1 MKQYFWALFVTSTL
15 VFGAVQTG
23 GADDHR
29 HRGPNGRNDGF
40 LLGGTAVLDRDPENP
55 ANTVVRIRTDIAPFF
70 GTVSRIANVPVD
82 RLDDMLEFKT
92 WFTAPMSCAGGSPR
106 IQLGIDVDG
115 DGQRDG
121 NAFGYFGP
129 YPDYTGCPME
139 TWLYEDLTG
148 GGDVAITAPP
158 LFPSTGRTT
167 PNEELEWDLT
177 QFGGPFYNTWSEV
190 ETFFSAIPSH
200 RVCSVA
206 LVADT
211 FLPIMSGTSY
221 YDLFSGGR
229 GTFTDEDDVARGFAV
244 GCGRPDHG
252 DDHHDGD
259 WDHDHRRDKNDE
271 RFRERRQLLRGG
283 K

>member
-1 MKQYFWALFVTSTL
+1 MKQHFWALLVTSTV
-15 VFGAVQTG
+15 VFGAVRTA

-29 HRGPNGRNDGF
+29 HRGRNDPDDGF
-40 LLGGTAVLDRDPENP
+40 LLGGTAALDRDPENP
-55 ANTVVRIRTDIAPFF
+55 VNTVIRIRTDVAPFF
-70 GTVSRIANVPVD
+70 GTVSRRANVPVD
-82 RLDDMLEFKT
+82 RLDNMLELKA

-106 IQLGIDVDG
+106 IQLAIDSDG
-115 DGQRDG
+115 DGQSDG

-129 YPDYTGCPME
+129 PPNFTACPTE

-148 GGDVAITAPP
+148 AGDVAITAPP

-177 QFGGPFYNTWSEV
+177 QFGGAFYNTWSEV
-190 ETFFSAIPSH
+190 ETFFSAMPSH

-221 YDLFSGGR
+221 YDLLSGGR
-229 GTFTDEDDVARGFAV
+229 ATFTDEDDVVRGFAR
-244 GCGRPDHG
+244 GCGRRDHG
-252 DDHHDGD
+252 DEHHDGD
-259 WDHDHRRDKNDE
+259 WDHDHDRDEHDE
-271 RFRERRQLLRGG
+271 RFRARRRSLGG
-283 K
+283 GN